1 MASSEQQHIEGLV
14 KEVYELGAVKRDMW
28 RRAGFEQAQTI
39 AVLNIVYRRGPVRV
53 GAVAEDLHVDM
64 SVASRQLSA
73 LEAAGHIERTP
84 DPDDGRSRLLAITPA
99 GEEALGA
106 AHEAM
111 VGVFATT
118 VADWSQA
125 DIDDLA
131 ASIGR
136 LRSDY
141 ARAVA
146 EARVAGAQPAMA
158 TAGAEGA
165 R

>member
-1 MASSEQQHIEGLV
+1 MGSKQQQIEGLV

-39 AVLNIVYRRGPVRV
+39 AVLNVVYRRGPVRV

-73 LEAAGHIERTP
+73 LEEAGHIERTF

-99 GEEALGA
+99 GEQALGE
-106 AHEAM
+106 AHDSM

-125 DIDDLA
+125 DIDALA
-131 ASIGR
+131 ASINR
-136 LRSDY
+136 LRADY

-146 EARVAGAQPAMA
+146 ESRVDRTDSA
-158 TAGAEGA
+158 TARAGSA

>member
-1 MASSEQQHIEGLV
+1 MSGTEQQDIEGLV

-39 AVLNIVYRRGPVRV
+39 AVLNVVYRRGPVRV
-53 GAVAEDLHVDM
+53 GAVAEDLHVDI

-73 LEAAGHIERTP
+73 LEAAGHIERTS
-84 DPDDGRSRLLAITPA
+84 DPADGRSRLLAITPA
-99 GEEALGA
+99 GEDALGA
-106 AHEAM
+106 AHQAM

-125 DIDDLA
+125 DIDTLA

-136 LRSDY
+136 LRADY

-146 EARVAGAQPAMA
+146 ESRVA
-158 TAGAEGA
+158 AGQSAAAVAGGA

>member
-1 MASSEQQHIEGLV
+1 MSGKQQQIEELV
-14 KEVYELGAVKRDMW
+14 REVYELSAIKRDMW

-39 AVLNIVYRRGPVRV
+39 AVLNVVYRRGPVRV

-64 SVASRQLSA
+64 SVASRQLAA
-73 LEAAGHIERTP
+73 LEGVGHIERTS
-84 DPDDGRSRLLAITPA
+84 DPDDGRSRLLAITES
-99 GEEALGA
+99 GEQALSA
-106 AHEAM
+106 AHDAM

-118 VADWSQA
+118 VAEWDQG
-125 DIDDLA
+125 DIDQLA
-131 ASIGR
+131 AALGR

-146 EARVAGAQPAMA
+146 ESRVDARQPA
-158 TAGAEGA
+158 TAVGGGA